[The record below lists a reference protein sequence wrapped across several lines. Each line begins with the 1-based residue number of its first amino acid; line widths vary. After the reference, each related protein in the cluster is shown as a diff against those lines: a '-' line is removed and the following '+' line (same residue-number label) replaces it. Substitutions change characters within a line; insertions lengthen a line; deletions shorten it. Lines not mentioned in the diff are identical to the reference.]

1 MSTQGETMKYF
12 MLKQS
17 AGDRQD
23 HKNTCLYS
31 LEATSETAV
40 LHSQSV
46 GERWE
51 HSNTYV
57 TCKGSARL
65 FKPRQFYPYTVH
77 YGLKTKTTT
86 MVGLNE

>member
-23 HKNTCLYS
+23 HKNPCVYS

-46 GERWE
+46 GER
-51 HSNTYV
+51 
-57 TCKGSARL
+57 
-65 FKPRQFYPYTVH
+65 
-77 YGLKTKTTT
+77 
-86 MVGLNE
+86 